1 MCQTTQMKYCRKEDD
16 VFHHTV
22 MMTNTNINTQ
32 EEFCFFCGHI
42 QEEWVNVSFRWY
54 FELYL
59 KSVAPAPVHQQYFQ

>member
-32 EEFCFFCGHI
+32 EEFFFCGHI
-42 QEEWVNVSFRWY
+42 QEEWVNVSFRWF